1 MELQDLGAIGDLVGG
16 IAVVVSLVYVA
27 YQIRQN
33 SLQIEHNSRSVEA
46 AMYQQTADAF
56 SRWQA
61 LVAQDEALA
70 SIWARGMAG
79 QALDPVE
86 RVRFGMLVGFLLNAY
101 ENSYYQ
107 RELGA
112 LQRNT
117 LAISRGV
124 LAPLIASPE
133 GAAWWRNVGP
143 SVLTAE
149 FRGAVEKLVGDPAGV
164 RGTGAASAGD
174 AAPAPA

>member
-1 MELQDLGAIGDLVGG
+1 MDLQDLGAIGDLVGG

-56 SRWQA
+56 NRWQA
-61 LVAQDEALA
+61 LLAQDAALA
-70 SIWARGMAG
+70 AIWARGIAG

-86 RVRFGMLVGFLLNAY
+86 RVRFSFLVGILLNAY

-112 LQRNT
+112 LQRDT

-124 LAPLIASPE
+124 LAPILASPE
-133 GAAWWRNVGP
+133 GAVWWKRFAP
-143 SVLTAE
+143 SILTAE
-149 FRGAVEKLVGDPAGV
+149 FRAAVEMLVGNAGGAGGGAVPPAEG
-164 RGTGAASAGD
+164 
-174 AAPAPA
+174 